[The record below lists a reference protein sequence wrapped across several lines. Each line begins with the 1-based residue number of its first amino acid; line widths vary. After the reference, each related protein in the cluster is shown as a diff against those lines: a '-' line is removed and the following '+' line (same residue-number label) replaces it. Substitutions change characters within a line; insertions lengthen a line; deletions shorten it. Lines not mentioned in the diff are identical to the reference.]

1 MNTAIL
7 GLAWIELVKR
17 ALKKPTS
24 LCMQVQNSCCFCYLS
39 VPCFNTCLWLS
50 VAANVVGLGSCVVAW
65 FSFFSFLEIRLAGST
80 WTSWITSAG
89 STGRRELPVNLDTN
103 LDVELYPICWLFW
116 YRSIA
121 FGMQW
126 YWRKGQLHSIG
137 WLDSEYKATDTH
149 SNDGFINLHTVSTN
163 IAPEKC
169 KACIFVDL
177 ITWLMRKW

>member
-1 MNTAIL
+1 MHASPKRLLLPLFVRPLLQYLPVIVPLLPMSSVL
-7 GLAWIELVKR
+7 GLV
-17 ALKKPTS
+17 
-24 LCMQVQNSCCFCYLS
+24 
-39 VPCFNTCLWLS
+39 WLH
-50 VAANVVGLGSCVVAW
+50 G
-65 FSFFSFLEIRLAGST
+65 FPFFSEIRLAGST

-169 KACIFVDL
+169 KVCIFVDL